1 MSVECDN
8 QKFRS
13 IECTSSLVCDK
24 SPSKVSNTLEN
35 SSSTQKSKSNECTL
49 SLDNNLK
56 KFASPQKSKSNDYPV
71 SIECVKSSSK
81 VLESKELPQH
91 TCKTCDKSSSKVF
104 KSKELPQKISKTITI
119 DDVGVENSKPNEYT
133 LSVDGKSHSKLSYN
147 LKTSSSTHK
156 SKSNERTLS
165 LGKNSK

>member
-8 QKFRS
+8 QKFKS
-13 IECTSSLVCDK
+13 IECTSSLLCDK

-49 SLDNNLK
+49 SLDT
-56 KFASPQKSKSNDYPV
+56 SPQKSKSNDYPV

-119 DDVGVENSKPNEYT
+119 DDIGVENSKPNEYT